1 MEESASKISWT
12 VWLKRL
18 GALLAV
24 IVIMDALL
32 FGAAGR
38 LDWLGAWLLTGL
50 YFLFL
55 LLVAI
60 WTTIKAPG
68 LMEERSRKAA
78 NVKTWDNVIMSI
90 YTVLL
95 FVLLIIAGLDA
106 GRFRWSVMPVALQIL
121 GIVLLALSGY
131 VIWRVIAVNY
141 YLSRYARIQ
150 DDRGQ
155 KVVAEGPYRYVR
167 HPMYAMF
174 IPFMAGIAF
183 VLGSWWALLPGGL
196 IGVLFI
202 IRTALEDKM
211 LQQELPGYREY
222 AQKVRYRLFPGVW

>member
-55 LLVAI
+55 LIVAI

-78 NVKTWDNVIMSI
+78 NVKSWDNVIMTI

-95 FVLLIIAGLDA
+95 FALLITAGLDA
-106 GRFRWSVMPVALQIL
+106 GRFRWSAMPVAWQIL
-121 GIVLLALSGY
+121 GIMLLALSGY

-155 KVVAEGPYRYVR
+155 KVVAEGPYRFVR
-167 HPMYAMF
+167 HPMYAML
-174 IPFMAGIAF
+174 IPFMTGIAL

-196 IGVLFI
+196 IGVLFV

-211 LQQELPGYREY
+211 LQQELPGYRDY
-222 AQKVRYRLFPGVW
+222 AQKVRYRLFPGIW

>member
-1 MEESASKISWT
+1 MEESTSKISWT

-24 IVIMDALL
+24 IVILDALL

-60 WTTIKAPG
+60 WMSVKAPG
-68 LMEERSRKAA
+68 LMEERSRKAG
-78 NVKTWDNVIMSI
+78 NVKTWDNIIMSI

-95 FVLLIIAGLDA
+95 FALLITAGLDA
-106 GRFRWSVMPVALQIL
+106 GRFRWSVMPVTLQIL

-131 VIWRVIAVNY
+131 VIWRVTAVNY

-155 KVVAEGPYRYVR
+155 KVVAEGPYRFVR
-167 HPMYAMF
+167 HPMYAMI

-196 IGVLFI
+196 IGVLFV
-202 IRTALEDKM
+202 IRTAMEDKM

-222 AQKVRYRLFPGVW
+222 AQKVRYRLFPGIW

>member
-90 YTVLL
+90 YTILL
-95 FVLLIIAGLDA
+95 FVLLITAGLDA